1 MPRFSHKLFHYDD
14 TTKDDEDICPL
25 LDLIQTT
32 LVDHLGRAATGL
44 SSFSTSCSVLN
55 CLIMLCQLYRNYY
68 LDQSC
73 DWGADHVN
81 PLLKKH
87 LKAPHSLANFLREL
101 DAKFDNS
108 PAFIEL
114 FSKFLVY
121 ISLTIEGLNSRH
133 KQHQE
138 IVDVNK
144 LKELF
149 KWSTSNFN
157 ITDLHIDSISIC
169 KSLKSRPTNE
179 NSLDNLLVL
188 VVNSEQAA
196 KEAVPALAQAIKF
209 CACHMKRLVNTLNQ
223 VANTAEESIL
233 NMPELKSTCK

>member
-1 MPRFSHKLFHYDD
+1 
-14 TTKDDEDICPL
+14 
-25 LDLIQTT
+25 
-32 LVDHLGRAATGL
+32 
-44 SSFSTSCSVLN
+44 
-55 CLIMLCQLYRNYY
+55 MLCQLYRNYY
-68 LDQSC
+68 FDQSC

-87 LKAPHSLANFLREL
+87 LKAPHSLASFLREL

-114 FSKFLVY
+114 LSKFLVY
-121 ISLTIEGLNSRH
+121 ISLTVEGLNSQH

-138 IVDVNK
+138 IVGVNR

-157 ITDLHIDSISIC
+157 ITNLHIDSISIC

-196 KEAVPALAQAIKF
+196 KEAMPTLAKNIKF